1 MRYFIELAYNG
12 KNYHGWQIQPDAISV
27 QEKINSAISTIL
39 RENITITGAGR
50 TDAGVHALQMFA
62 HFDTNIVLANNFAFR
77 LNALL
82 PDDIVI
88 FNTKLMHNTAHAR
101 FDATSRS
108 YEYKIWIGRNPFLL
122 DTSWQLYNQK
132 LNIDLMNQAAA
143 ILYEYEDFE
152 CFSKVKSDVHTFNCT
167 VTNALWVLN
176 GNDLTFHISA
186 NRFLRNMVR
195 AVVGTLIDI
204 GIGKITLDD
213 FRKIIASK
221 NRSNAGTSVPAK
233 GLFLTKVAYIYIYI
247 VSKTTGKAFDIKI
260 FVRLM
265 SFAKKYR
272 AQFIIAASSTILLAV
287 FAVLSPII
295 LMRAIDDFVTHK
307 DLTRLLYFTIAMLV
321 ALVIQVFFQFSFI
334 YYANWVGQHII
345 RDIRTKTFRKI
356 MSFKMSYFDNSSVG
370 KMVTRVVS
378 DIETIANFFTQGV
391 FMIFSD
397 ILKMIIVII
406 VMFYTNWKLAIIAL
420 ATLPIL
426 IYATKLFQIAI
437 KSTFQDVRN
446 QVANLNG
453 FVQERVTGMK
463 IVQLFNREK
472 IEYKNF
478 IEINEK
484 HKKAHIKTVWYYSI
498 FFPIAEILS
507 SIAIGLIVWYG
518 GLQVINDNTVSV
530 GAIIGFIK
538 MAQMLFRPLRQIAD
552 KFNQLQMGIVAGE
565 RVFNIIDTSSSI
577 TKSGKITTNAL
588 QGNIAFKNVHFS
600 YIKGEEILKG
610 ITFNVE
616 KGKTIA
622 IVGATGA
629 GKSTIINLINRFY
642 EIDSG
647 AIYLDNIPVEDYE
660 INALREKIAV
670 VLQDVFLFSDTIFNN
685 ISLKNENITLEEV
698 KKAAKQIGIHQ
709 FIMSLPNNY
718 DYNVKERGGMLS
730 SGQRQLIAFLRAYV
744 SNPNILILDEATSSI
759 DSSSEKMIQF
769 ATDKITKNRTSIV
782 IAHRLATI
790 KKADTIIVMDKG
802 KIVEEGNHTELLKK
816 EGGYYKNL
824 YKKQFKTEITS

>member
-1 MRYFIELAYNG
+1 M
-12 KNYHGWQIQPDAISV
+12 
-27 QEKINSAISTIL
+27 
-39 RENITITGAGR
+39 
-50 TDAGVHALQMFA
+50 
-62 HFDTNIVLANNFAFR
+62 
-77 LNALL
+77 
-82 PDDIVI
+82 
-88 FNTKLMHNTAHAR
+88 
-101 FDATSRS
+101 
-108 YEYKIWIGRNPFLL
+108 
-122 DTSWQLYNQK
+122 
-132 LNIDLMNQAAA
+132 
-143 ILYEYEDFE
+143 
-152 CFSKVKSDVHTFNCT
+152 
-167 VTNALWVLN
+167 
-176 GNDLTFHISA
+176 
-186 NRFLRNMVR
+186 
-195 AVVGTLIDI
+195 
-204 GIGKITLDD
+204 
-213 FRKIIASK
+213 
-221 NRSNAGTSVPAK
+221 
-233 GLFLTKVAYIYIYI
+233 
-247 VSKTTGKAFDIKI
+247 SKTTGKAFDIKI